1 MANALGIESVI
12 TTFAVGSV
20 QVSLASSS
28 SSSNQLAC
36 VVCLSI

>member
-28 SSSNQLAC
+28 SSNQLAC